1 MRFETDAAGGTPAPQ
16 TRRAIIADGCGGHYN
31 CGMIYLDNNAT
42 TRLHP
47 EALAAMQPW
56 LQDQYANPSSMHQ
69 FGQNA
74 RQAVEGARYQV
85 ATLAGCQASE
95 VIFTSGGTEADNAA
109 IMGVVASAAVD
120 RQTIITS
127 AVEHSAVRE
136 MLAGLAKRGWRI
148 VEIPVD
154 ISGHLN
160 LTVLEAAL
168 RDYKAALLTI
178 MWANNE
184 TGVLFDVTTIGTLAR
199 AHGVLFHTDAVQ
211 TMGKMPVSFA
221 RMPIDLLSMSGHKF
235 HGPKGVGAL
244 VVRRG
249 VRWQPLIRGGPQE
262 RDRRGGTENVA
273 GIVGMG
279 HAAAIAAGRVATP
292 EHVRMVG
299 QMRDKLETGILN
311 SIPESHVN
319 GDTAHRLANT
329 TNIGFDGLE
338 AEAILILLSQM
349 DICASAGAACSSGS
363 LEPSHVLRAMHIPER
378 TAHGSIR
385 FSLSDFTTPEEI
397 QITLEVLPDL
407 INRLRKVLPVV

>member
-1 MRFETDAAGGTPAPQ
+1 
-16 TRRAIIADGCGGHYN
+16 
-31 CGMIYLDNNAT
+31 MIYLDNNAT

-47 EALAAMQPW
+47 DALAAMQPW

-74 RQAVEGARYQV
+74 RQAVEAARYQV

-109 IMGVVASAAVD
+109 IMGVAASAAAD

-136 MLAGLAKRGWRI
+136 TLAALGKRGWQI

-154 ISGHLN
+154 ISGQLN
-160 LTVLEAAL
+160 VTALEEAL
-168 RDYKAALLTI
+168 RRHKAALLTI

-184 TGVLFDVTTIGTLAR
+184 TGVLLDIKTIGDLAR

-211 TMGKMPVSFA
+211 AAGKMPFSFA
-221 RMPIDLLSMSGHKF
+221 QMPIDLLSISGHKF
-235 HGPKGVGAL
+235 QGPKGVGSL
-244 VVRRG
+244 VVRRA

-279 HAAAIAAGRVATP
+279 QAAAIAASRLLDPGYPRLI
-292 EHVRMVG
+292 G
-299 QMRDKLETGILN
+299 QLRDRLETGILN
-311 SIPESHVN
+311 SISESHVN
-319 GDTAHRLANT
+319 GDTTHRLANT

-349 DICASAGAACSSGS
+349 DVCASAGAACSSGS
-363 LEPSHVLRAMHIPER
+363 LEPSHVLRAMRIPER

-397 QITLEVLPDL
+397 QTTLEILPEV
-407 INRLRKVLPVV
+407 IHRLRKVLPVT

>member
-1 MRFETDAAGGTPAPQ
+1 
-16 TRRAIIADGCGGHYN
+16 
-31 CGMIYLDNNAT
+31 MIYLDNNAT

-47 EALAAMQPW
+47 EALAAMLPW
-56 LQDQYANPSSMHQ
+56 LEDQYANPSSMHQ

-136 MLAGLAKRGWRI
+136 TLAGLAKRGWRI

-249 VRWQPLIRGGPQE
+249 VRWRDESWQTGKSAERRAADILSARSPRDTSNSSNSSCANEIIYCGYRFDSETQNYYVRNRTYNPVLGRWLQRGPIGYA
-262 RDRRGGTENVA
+262 A
-273 GIVGMG
+273 GINLYEYAGDHPV
-279 HAAAIAAGRVATP
+279 AATDLKGKDPYGFGVP
-292 EHVRMVG
+292 
-299 QMRDKLETGILN
+299 
-311 SIPESHVN
+311 S
-319 GDTAHRLANT
+319 DTA
-329 TNIGFDGLE
+329 IGYNGY
-338 AEAILILLSQM
+338 S
-349 DICASAGAACSSGS
+349 
-363 LEPSHVLRAMHIPER
+363 PLRP
-378 TAHGSIR
+378 
-385 FSLSDFTTPEEI
+385 
-397 QITLEVLPDL
+397 
-407 INRLRKVLPVV
+407 

>member
-1 MRFETDAAGGTPAPQ
+1 
-16 TRRAIIADGCGGHYN
+16 
-31 CGMIYLDNNAT
+31 MIYLDNNAT

-47 EALAAMQPW
+47 EALAAMLPW
-56 LQDQYANPSSMHQ
+56 LEDQYANPSSMHQ

-136 MLAGLAKRGWRI
+136 TLAGLAKRGWRI

-319 GDTAHRLANT
+319 GDSAHRLANT

-407 INRLRKVLPVV
+407 INRLRKVLPVA

>member
-1 MRFETDAAGGTPAPQ
+1 MRGAIGADA
-16 TRRAIIADGCGGHYN
+16 CVGHYN
-31 CGMIYLDNNAT
+31 WVMIYLDNNAT
-42 TRLHP
+42 NRLHP
-47 EALAAMQPW
+47 DVLAAMLPW

-74 RQAVEGARYQV
+74 RQAMEAARYQV
-85 ATLAGCQASE
+85 ASLAGCQASE

-109 IMGVVASAAVD
+109 ILGVAAGAPAD

-136 MLAGLAKRGWRI
+136 TLACLEKRGWRI

-160 LTVLEAAL
+160 LTALEAAL
-168 RDYKAALLTI
+168 RDHKAALLTI

-184 TGVLFDVTTIGTLAR
+184 TGVLFDVNSIGNLAR

-211 TMGKMPVSFA
+211 TAGKMPLAFA
-221 RMPIDLLSMSGHKF
+221 QRPIDLLSISGHKF

-279 HAAAIAAGRVATP
+279 HAAAMAAS
-292 EHVRMVG
+292 RMSPPDGQPKVG
-299 QMRDKLETGILN
+299 QLRDKLETGILH

-319 GDTAHRLANT
+319 GDTTHRLANT

-363 LEPSHVLRAMHIPER
+363 LEPSHVLRAMRIPER

-385 FSLSDFTTPEEI
+385 FSLSDFTTAREI
-397 QITLEVLPDL
+397 QVTLEILPDI
-407 INRLRKVLPVV
+407 INRLRKVLPVA